1 MVGARGSCRVLGID
15 PGLTRLGYGVV
26 EEARGKLTE
35 LAAGTFE
42 TPPEMATPGRLLVT
56 FERLTDLIA
65 HWAPDAVAV
74 ERVFFKVN
82 ARTAVPAMQAAGIAL
97 LAAARSGA
105 EVYEYPPLEVKR
117 GIAGTG
123 TATKEQVRFM
133 VDHLVGSGDSG
144 PGGRRG
150 PDTTDALAVAICH
163 LHARRIKALGGLGG
177 LQGPQR
183 SWPAAQAPGGAVP
196 GGSDGGL
203 QPGLRRAIERAV
215 QRDAQEGGERSFTR
229 RVEEGGR

>member
-1 MVGARGSCRVLGID
+1 MVTRGSYRVLGVD

-26 EEARGKLTE
+26 EEVGGKLAE

-42 TPPEMATPGRLLVT
+42 SPAGAATAGRLLLI

-65 HWAPDAVAV
+65 QWEPDAVAV

-82 ARTAVPAMQAAGIAL
+82 ARTAVPAMQAAGVAL

-117 GIAGTG
+117 AVAGTG
-123 TATKEQVRFM
+123 TASKDQVRFM
-133 VDHLVGSGDSG
+133 VERLVGSCPAAQG
-144 PGGRRG
+144 RG

-163 LHARRIKALGGLGG
+163 VHARRIRS
-177 LQGPQR
+177 LQGSVQG
-183 SWPAAQAPGGAVP
+183 AA
-196 GGSDGGL
+196 
-203 QPGLRRAIERAV
+203 R
-215 QRDAQEGGERSFTR
+215 
-229 RVEEGGR
+229 